1 MADYVAN
8 MTKTGSLSS
17 GATTAFEQLAYFQL
31 RSQPMLEMICDV
43 KSTNQT
49 HQGAS
54 VQFQIYD
61 DLNRAISPL
70 TEGEEITPV
79 ALSDSNV
86 TVTLAEYGNAVVTS
100 AKLRGQSFMNVDADA
115 ANIVGYNMANSMDQ
129 IVHDIL
135 VAGSNVA
142 YAGNATSRTTIDAAD
157 NLDAGDIRKE
167 VAALRSA
174 SVPTWDGG
182 VYLGMIHPDV
192 SYDLR
197 DDTAVTDIIQYQIR
211 QDGGAIRAGSI
222 GVFGGVDFIE
232 TPRLGIGLDATT
244 WADASDGAGSTG
256 TVDVYPTMICGRQG
270 MAKAHSRAA
279 GFGPDPS
286 IVSGPVTDILRRFQ
300 PVGWYHLVGYGRF
313 REASLRR
320 IEAASSIGANT

>member
-1 MADYVAN
+1 MADYVSN

-17 GATTAFEQLAYFQL
+17 GATTAFEQLAYFAL
-31 RSQPMLEMICDV
+31 RSQPMLEMVCDV

-54 VQFQIYD
+54 VQFTIYD
-61 DLNRAISPL
+61 DLNRAITPL

-79 ALSDSNV
+79 ALSDNNV

-129 IVHDIL
+129 IVHDLL
-135 VAGSNVA
+135 VAGTNVA
-142 YAGNATSRTTIDAAD
+142 YAGDATSRVTVDATD
-157 NLDAGDIRKE
+157 NLDAADVRKE
-167 VAALRSA
+167 VAALRGA
-174 SVPTWDGG
+174 SVATFTGG
-182 VYLGMIHPDV
+182 SYLGMIHPDV

-197 DDTAVTDIIQYQIR
+197 DDTAVTDIIQFQIR
-211 QDGGAIRAGSI
+211 QDSAAIRAGSI
-222 GVFGGVDFIE
+222 GTFGGVEFIE
-232 TPRLGIGLDATT
+232 TSRLGIGLDSTT
-244 WADASDGAGSTG
+244 WADAGASS
-256 TVDVYPTMICGRQG
+256 TVDVYPTMILGKQG

-279 GFGPDPS
+279 GFGPNPS
-286 IVSGPVTDILRRFQ
+286 IVNGPVTDILRRFQ

-313 REASLRR
+313 REAAIRR
-320 IEAASSIGANT
+320 IESSSSIGANA